1 MSGLPFELLL
11 ALRYLRPKRTFVS
24 VITVISVL
32 GVALGVAVLII
43 VISVMSGFGKQ
54 MRDVILGFNAHLTIY
69 KRNDTMSHYRQIEDI
84 VRKNP
89 NVRAVTP
96 AVLGQVLLE
105 TQPKANGSLTSAP
118 WLRGIDP
125 QSESNVTTLP
135 SSIIAGKFDVSGNG
149 LLVGSALAD
158 GLELSVGDRVN
169 IYSPAELKRMK
180 ETRNKPDQEVIAPD
194 EFTVRGIFQVG
205 YYDYDSSMVVTSLRN
220 AQDMYELDGDVHDL
234 MVMLRDP
241 LAAPDVQ
248 PQLQRAL
255 GPDYKVVTWLDQNPM
270 LAAVL
275 VEKKVMLYILFF
287 IVLVAAFGIT
297 CTTITFVVMK
307 TREIG
312 VMKAIGASSRQ
323 ILRVFLAQSL
333 IVSAWGI
340 LAGLAL
346 GLVCVHYRNEFL
358 ELMRRMTGGQLLPA
372 EVYQFSLLPAQ
383 IIPGD
388 IMVICGG
395 SLLICL
401 AAAAFPAWYASKLN
415 PVEALRYE

>member
-54 MRDVILGFNAHLTIY
+54 MRDAVLGFNAHLMVYEKQSPLSDYHDVAQIIMSN
-69 KRNDTMSHYRQIEDI
+69 RN
-84 VRKNP
+84 VK
-89 NVRAVTP
+89 AVTP
-96 AVLGQVLLE
+96 VVLGQVLLE
-105 TQPKANGSLTSAP
+105 TQSKANGSLTFAP
-118 WLRGIDP
+118 TLRGIDP
-125 QSESNVTTLP
+125 LTESNVTTLP
-135 SSIIAGKFDVSGNG
+135 SSIVEGEFNVGGRG
-149 LLVGSALAD
+149 LLIGAKLAD
-158 GLELSVGDRVN
+158 NLEVKVGDRLS

-180 ETRNKPDQEVIAPD
+180 DTRNKPNQEVIAPD
-194 EFTVRGIFQVG
+194 EYTVRGIFQVG
-205 YYDYDSSMVVTSLRN
+205 YYEYDSTMVITSLAN
-220 AQDMYELDGDVHDL
+220 AQDMYELGDDVHDL
-234 MVMLRDP
+234 MVMLHDP
-241 LAAPDVQ
+241 LKATEVQ
-248 PQLQRAL
+248 PQLERAL
-255 GPDYKVVTWLDQNPM
+255 GPRYKVLTWLDMNPI
-270 LAAVL
+270 LAAVI

-312 VMKAIGASSRQ
+312 VMKALGASSRQ
-323 ILRVFLAQSL
+323 VLWVFLGQSL
-333 IVSAWGI
+333 IVSVLGI
-340 LAGLAL
+340 LS
-346 GLVCVHYRNEFL
+346 GLVFGLVAVHYRNEFL
-358 ELMRRMTGGQLLPA
+358 DFMRNITGAPLMSA
-372 EVYQFSLLPAQ
+372 EVYQLSQLPAQ

-388 IMVICGG
+388 IAIICGG

-401 AAAAFPAWYASKLN
+401 LAAAFPARYASKLN